1 MHGIGQFEDW
11 VRRAR
16 AAPIEREIDR
26 RGIKLTRQSNAE
38 FVGPCPK
45 CGGNDRFSINTK
57 KQVFNC
63 RGCGIGGDVIEFVE
77 HLDGVDFV
85 AACTTLTGQPPPQAN
100 GKDHAGKPDKIVA
113 AKYPYHDEAGNVLF
127 VVERLEFRNSDG
139 SYVLNDGGK
148 RQKTFRQKRPN
159 PDRPD
164 KWIFNIH
171 GVPVVPY
178 RLPELIEAIANER
191 QIFIVEGE
199 AKVDLLFSWN
209 VAATCCAGGSKKWKP
224 EHSKF
229 LRGTDVVTLPDNDSP
244 GWEHVNLVGA
254 ALSKVA
260 KRVRVL
266 VLPNLQPKGDVI
278 DWAKSGGT
286 REQLDALLND
296 ARDWEPPTADSLNKQ
311 KAAARAREDELLEA
325 LAKLPP
331 GIELHRQRRS
341 VAKELGVPDKAID
354 AELKARRE
362 KAIPLYRHWIVEP
375 WPELVDGDSLL
386 RDIILRL
393 RRHIVCTHDDA
404 LAIALWIMLAW
415 VHDEVAT
422 HSPILDVTSAEP
434 ESGKSTTLGLIS
446 FLAPR
451 CLPSVDISEAA
462 LFRSIELWAP
472 SFAIDEFDTVL
483 ASDEKAALRSII
495 NSGHTR
501 GQGVVRCVEPDFRP
515 QHFKTFC
522 PKAIGMVGRKL
533 PPSTLSRCIIVELR
547 RRKKDERIEKFE
559 HKDDNELAN
568 LRSRLL
574 RWSIDNVEALRPA
587 KPSMPEN
594 FDNRRADN
602 WRIQLAIADLAGGEW
617 GDQARLAATGFEC
630 ASDTRTAGGRLLAA
644 LKLIFDQIEE
654 GQEAIRSQELVE
666 TLTADASSEWAE
678 WRFGKAISQRQIANL
693 LKPFGIYPEQV
704 RIGTHQV
711 RGYVRSRFADA
722 WQRYL

>member
-1 MHGIGQFEDW
+1 LRAESTRHYNAAQAGADGPFNAW
-11 VRRAR
+11 VESAR
-16 AAPIEREIDR
+16 TVRIEREIDR
-26 RGIKLTRQSNAE
+26 RGIKLTRQGNAE
-38 FVGPCPK
+38 FVGPCPR
-45 CGGNDRFSINTK
+45 CGGDDRFAINTN

-63 RGCGIGGDVIEFVE
+63 RSCDVGGDVIKLVE
-77 HLDGVDFV
+77 HLDDVDFV
-85 AACTTLTGQPPPQAN
+85 AACGTLTGQPAPQAN
-100 GKDHAGKPDKIVA
+100 GKDHVGKPEKIVVA
-113 AKYPYHDEAGNVLF
+113 EYPYHDEAGNVLF
-127 VVERLEFRNSDG
+127 VVERIEFRNSDG
-139 SYVLNDGGK
+139 SYALNDGGK
-148 RQKTFRQKRPN
+148 RQKTFRQKRPD

-171 GVPVVPY
+171 GVPEVPY

-209 VAATCCAGGSKKWKP
+209 VAATCCAGGSRKWKP

-266 VLPNLQPKGDVI
+266 VLPNLPLRGDVV

-296 ARDWEPPTADSLNKQ
+296 ARDWEPPTADSLNNQ
-311 KAAARAREDELLEA
+311 KAAAKAREDELLEA
-325 LAKLPP
+325 LTKLLP

-341 VAKELGVPDKAID
+341 VAKELGVTEKAID
-354 AELKARRE
+354 AELKARRV
-362 KAIPLYRHWIVEP
+362 KAAPLYGHWIVEP
-375 WPELVDGDSLL
+375 WPEPADGDSLL

-404 LAIALWIMLAW
+404 IAIALWIMLAW
-415 VHDEVAT
+415 VHDDVAT
-422 HSPILDVTSAEP
+422 HSPILDITSAEP
-434 ESGKSTTLGLIS
+434 ESGKSTTLGFIS
-446 FLAPR
+446 LLAPR

-462 LFRSIELWAP
+462 LFRSIELWTP

-483 ASDEKAALRSII
+483 ASDDKAGLRSVI

-501 GQGVVRCVEPDFRP
+501 GQGVVRCVEPDFKP

-547 RRKKDERIEKFE
+547 RRKKEERIQKFA

-574 RWSIDNVEALRPA
+574 RWSIDNVSALRAA
-587 KPSMPEN
+587 KPSMPET

-602 WRIQLAIADLAGGEW
+602 WRIQLAIADLAGGDW
-617 GDQARLAATGFEC
+617 GEKARLAAIKVEGS
-630 ASDTRTAGGRLLAA
+630 SDTRTVGVRLLAA
-644 LKLIFDQIEE
+644 IKTIFDQIED

-666 TLTADASSEWAE
+666 MLTADASSEWA
-678 WRFGKAISQRQIANL
+678 
-693 LKPFGIYPEQV
+693 
-704 RIGTHQV
+704 
-711 RGYVRSRFADA
+711 
-722 WQRYL
+722 